1 MIELLLNE
9 LLSTFPFHFLAYIP
23 FYKKLKYSP
32 LKTFLRVC
40 MCQIFYLGIFTLLT
54 LAGFSSVW
62 VQYLAVPIFGVL
74 FCLLV
79 QADRGMILFFYM
91 FILDYLLVIRAAAFC
106 ICEKLFGFNF
116 FSWQSGF
123 ITLFL
128 ILCTILLMVK
138 AMSHITKGLC
148 SVSVPSFWRTA
159 WLLPC
164 SVTLILLLLTGD
176 IRNGT
181 VTISALLAR
190 VLLLICMFLISH
202 FMILFIQQLKEQL
215 ETNTRNQAMERL
227 LQIQHDQYS
236 MLQARIAENRR
247 ARHDFRQHLRVIQ
260 DCVKRGD
267 LEDLKSYLA
276 EYEKQFPSH
285 SDHIYCNSYAV
296 NAILAFYAD
305 KAENHSICLD
315 VKIQMSDTPV
325 IPETEFC
332 VLLGNLLENALDACQ
347 TGRSESKTSQPFI
360 RVCAIQIGTS
370 TLSITVDNTSVF
382 KPTWINEK
390 LVSTKAAGSGIGT
403 ESIRM
408 IAEQYRG
415 DARFEWKDG
424 VFYASVMLNP

>member
-106 ICEKLFGFNF
+106 ICEKLFGFNL

-176 IRNGT
+176 IRSGT

-305 KAENHSICLD
+305 KAENHNIRLD

-347 TGRSESKTSQPFI
+347 TGRPESKTSQPFI
-360 RVCAIQIGTS
+360 RVCAIQTGTS

>member
-32 LKTFLRVC
+32 LETVLRVC
-40 MCQIFYLGIFTLLT
+40 MCQIFYLGIFTILT

-176 IRNGT
+176 IRSGT

-215 ETNTRNQAMERL
+215 EANTRNQAMERL

-276 EYEKQFPSH
+276 EYEKQFPSL

-305 KAENHSICLD
+305 KAENHNIRLD

>member
-32 LKTFLRVC
+32 LETVLRVC
-40 MCQIFYLGIFTLLT
+40 MCQIFYLGIFTILT

-176 IRNGT
+176 IRSGT

-190 VLLLICMFLISH
+190 ILLLICMFLISH

-215 ETNTRNQAMERL
+215 EANTRNQAMERL

-305 KAENHSICLD
+305 KAENHSIRLD

-347 TGRSESKTSQPFI
+347 TGRSGSETTQPFI
-360 RVCAIQIGTS
+360 RVCAVQTGTS

-408 IAEQYRG
+408 IAEQYHG
-415 DARFEWKDG
+415 DARFEWRDG

>member
-32 LKTFLRVC
+32 LGTFLRVC

-305 KAENHSICLD
+305 KAENHNIRLD

-347 TGRSESKTSQPFI
+347 TGRPESETSQPFI
-360 RVCAIQIGTS
+360 RVCAIQTGTS

>member
-32 LKTFLRVC
+32 LETFLRVC
-40 MCQIFYLGIFTLLT
+40 MCQIFYLGIFTILT

-128 ILCTILLMVK
+128 ILCTILLMIK

-176 IRNGT
+176 IRSGT

-305 KAENHSICLD
+305 KAENHNIRLD

-347 TGRSESKTSQPFI
+347 TGRPESKTSQPFI

>member
-32 LKTFLRVC
+32 LETVLLVC
-40 MCQIFYLGIFTLLT
+40 MCQIFYLGIFTILT

-176 IRNGT
+176 IRSGT
-181 VTISALLAR
+181 VTTSALLAR

-305 KAENHSICLD
+305 KAENHNIRLD

-347 TGRSESKTSQPFI
+347 TGRPESKTSQPFI

-370 TLSITVDNTSVF
+370 TLSITVDNTSIF

-415 DARFEWKDG
+415 DARFEWRDG

>member
-176 IRNGT
+176 IRSGT

-305 KAENHSICLD
+305 KAENHNIRLD

-360 RVCAIQIGTS
+360 RVCAIQTGTS
-370 TLSITVDNTSVF
+370 TLSITVDNTSAF

-415 DARFEWKDG
+415 DARFEWRDG

>member
-32 LKTFLRVC
+32 LETVLLVC
-40 MCQIFYLGIFTLLT
+40 MCQIFYLGIFTILT

-176 IRNGT
+176 IRSGT

-276 EYEKQFPSH
+276 EYEKQFPSL

-305 KAENHSICLD
+305 KAENHNIRLD

-415 DARFEWKDG
+415 DARFEWRDG

>member
-32 LKTFLRVC
+32 LETVLRVC
-40 MCQIFYLGIFTLLT
+40 MCQIFYLGIFTILT

-176 IRNGT
+176 IRSGT

-305 KAENHSICLD
+305 KAENHNIRLD

-347 TGRSESKTSQPFI
+347 TGCSESKTSQPFI
-360 RVCAIQIGTS
+360 RVCAIQTGTS

>member
-32 LKTFLRVC
+32 LETVLRVC
-40 MCQIFYLGIFTLLT
+40 MCQIFYLGIFTILT

-128 ILCTILLMVK
+128 ILCTILLMIK
-138 AMSHITKGLC
+138 AMSHITEGLC

-215 ETNTRNQAMERL
+215 ETSTRNQAMERL

-305 KAENHSICLD
+305 KAENHNIRLD

-347 TGRSESKTSQPFI
+347 IGRSESKTSQPFI

-390 LVSTKAAGSGIGT
+390 LVSTKVAGSGIGT

>member
-32 LKTFLRVC
+32 LGTVLRVC

-176 IRNGT
+176 IRSGT

-305 KAENHSICLD
+305 KAENHNIRLD

-347 TGRSESKTSQPFI
+347 TGRPESETSQPFI
-360 RVCAIQIGTS
+360 RVCAIQTGTS

-415 DARFEWKDG
+415 DARFEWKDE

>member
-32 LKTFLRVC
+32 LETVLLVC

-176 IRNGT
+176 IRSGT

-215 ETNTRNQAMERL
+215 EINTRNQAMERL

-305 KAENHSICLD
+305 KAENHNIRLD

-347 TGRSESKTSQPFI
+347 TGRPESETSQPFI
-360 RVCAIQIGTS
+360 RVCAIQTGTS

>member
-32 LKTFLRVC
+32 LETVLLVC
-40 MCQIFYLGIFTLLT
+40 MCQIFYLGIFTILI

-190 VLLLICMFLISH
+190 VLLLICMFLISQ

-305 KAENHSICLD
+305 KAENHNIRLD

-347 TGRSESKTSQPFI
+347 TGRPESETSQPFI
-360 RVCAIQIGTS
+360 RVCAIQTGTS

>member
-32 LKTFLRVC
+32 LETVFLVC
-40 MCQIFYLGIFTLLT
+40 MCQIFYLGIFTILT

-176 IRNGT
+176 IRSGT
-181 VTISALLAR
+181 VTISDLLAR

-305 KAENHSICLD
+305 KAENHNIRLD

-347 TGRSESKTSQPFI
+347 TGRPESKTSQPFI

>member
-32 LKTFLRVC
+32 LETVLRVC
-40 MCQIFYLGIFTLLT
+40 MCQIFYLGIFTILT

-128 ILCTILLMVK
+128 ILCTILLMIK

-176 IRNGT
+176 IRSGT

-305 KAENHSICLD
+305 KAENHNIRLD

-347 TGRSESKTSQPFI
+347 TGRPESETSQPFI
-360 RVCAIQIGTS
+360 RVCAIQTGTS

>member
-128 ILCTILLMVK
+128 ILCTILLMIK
-138 AMSHITKGLC
+138 AMSHIAKGLC

-176 IRNGT
+176 IRSGT
-181 VTISALLAR
+181 VTISDLLAR

-305 KAENHSICLD
+305 KAENHNIRLD

-360 RVCAIQIGTS
+360 RVCAIQTGTS
-370 TLSITVDNTSVF
+370 TLSITVDNTSAF

-415 DARFEWKDG
+415 DARFEWRDG

>member
-23 FYKKLKYSP
+23 FYKRLKYSP
-32 LKTFLRVC
+32 LETVLRVC
-40 MCQIFYLGIFTLLT
+40 MCQIFYLGIFTILT

-176 IRNGT
+176 IRSGT

-190 VLLLICMFLISH
+190 VLLLICMLLISH

-305 KAENHSICLD
+305 KAENHNIRLD

-360 RVCAIQIGTS
+360 RVCAIQTGTS

-390 LVSTKAAGSGIGT
+390 LVSTKATGSGIGT

>member
-32 LKTFLRVC
+32 LETVLLVC
-40 MCQIFYLGIFTLLT
+40 MCQIFYLGIFTILT

-176 IRNGT
+176 IRSGT

-305 KAENHSICLD
+305 KAENHNIRLD

-347 TGRSESKTSQPFI
+347 TGRPESKTSQPFI
-360 RVCAIQIGTS
+360 RVCAIQTGTS
-370 TLSITVDNTSVF
+370 ILSITVDNTSVF

>member
-1 MIELLLNE
+1 MIEPLLNE

-32 LKTFLRVC
+32 LGTFLRVC
-40 MCQIFYLGIFTLLT
+40 MCQIFYLGIFTILI

-106 ICEKLFGFNF
+106 ICEKLFGFNL

-176 IRNGT
+176 IRSGT

-305 KAENHSICLD
+305 KAENHNIRLD

-347 TGRSESKTSQPFI
+347 TGRPESETSQPFI
-360 RVCAIQIGTS
+360 RVCAIQTGTS

>member
-40 MCQIFYLGIFTLLT
+40 MCQIFYLGIFTILT

-176 IRNGT
+176 IRSGT

-305 KAENHSICLD
+305 KAENHNIRLD

-347 TGRSESKTSQPFI
+347 TGRPESETSQPFI
-360 RVCAIQIGTS
+360 RVCAIQTGTS

>member
-32 LKTFLRVC
+32 LETVLLVC
-40 MCQIFYLGIFTLLT
+40 MCQIFYLGIFTILT

-176 IRNGT
+176 IRSGT

-347 TGRSESKTSQPFI
+347 TGRPESETSQPFI
-360 RVCAIQIGTS
+360 RVCAIQTGTS

>member
-32 LKTFLRVC
+32 LETVLRVC
-40 MCQIFYLGIFTLLT
+40 MCQIFYLGIFTILT

-176 IRNGT
+176 IRSGT

-305 KAENHSICLD
+305 KAENHNIRLD

-347 TGRSESKTSQPFI
+347 TGRPESKTSQPFI
-360 RVCAIQIGTS
+360 RVCAIQTGTS
-370 TLSITVDNTSVF
+370 ILSITVDNTSVF

>member
-32 LKTFLRVC
+32 LETVLRVC
-40 MCQIFYLGIFTLLT
+40 MCQIFYLGIFTILT

-79 QADRGMILFFYM
+79 QADWGMILFFYM

-176 IRNGT
+176 IRSGT

-305 KAENHSICLD
+305 KAENHNIRLD

-360 RVCAIQIGTS
+360 RVCAIQTGTS
-370 TLSITVDNTSVF
+370 TLSITVDNTSAF

-415 DARFEWKDG
+415 DARFEWRDG

>member
-23 FYKKLKYSP
+23 FYKRLKYSP
-32 LKTFLRVC
+32 LETVLRVC
-40 MCQIFYLGIFTLLT
+40 MCQIFYLGIFTILT
-54 LAGFSSVW
+54 LTGFSSVW

-305 KAENHSICLD
+305 KAENHNIRLD

-347 TGRSESKTSQPFI
+347 TGRPESETSQPFI
-360 RVCAIQIGTS
+360 RVCAIQTGTS

>member
-128 ILCTILLMVK
+128 ILCTILLMIK
-138 AMSHITKGLC
+138 AMSHITEGLC

-215 ETNTRNQAMERL
+215 ETSTRNQAMERL

-347 TGRSESKTSQPFI
+347 TGRSESETSQPFI
-360 RVCAIQIGTS
+360 RVCAIQTGTS

-390 LVSTKAAGSGIGT
+390 LVSTKAADSGIGT

>member
-23 FYKKLKYSP
+23 FYKRLKYSP
-32 LKTFLRVC
+32 LETVLRVC
-40 MCQIFYLGIFTLLT
+40 MCQIFYLGIFTILT

-176 IRNGT
+176 IRSGT

-305 KAENHSICLD
+305 KAENHSIRLD

>member
-32 LKTFLRVC
+32 LETVLRVC

-138 AMSHITKGLC
+138 AMSHITEGLC
-148 SVSVPSFWRTA
+148 SVSVPSFWKTA

-215 ETNTRNQAMERL
+215 ETSTRNQAMERL

-276 EYEKQFPSH
+276 EYENQFPSH

-347 TGRSESKTSQPFI
+347 TGRPESETSQPFI

-370 TLSITVDNTSVF
+370 TLSITVDNTSIF

-415 DARFEWKDG
+415 DARFEWRDG

>member
-32 LKTFLRVC
+32 LETVLRVC
-40 MCQIFYLGIFTLLT
+40 MCQIFYLGIFTILT

-106 ICEKLFGFNF
+106 ICEKLFRFNF

-305 KAENHSICLD
+305 KAENHNIRLD

-347 TGRSESKTSQPFI
+347 TGRPESKTSQPFI

-390 LVSTKAAGSGIGT
+390 LVSTKAAGSGVGT

>member
-23 FYKKLKYSP
+23 FYKRLKYSP
-32 LKTFLRVC
+32 LETVLRVC
-40 MCQIFYLGIFTLLT
+40 MCQIFYLGIFTILT
-54 LAGFSSVW
+54 LTGFSSVW

-176 IRNGT
+176 IRSGT

-305 KAENHSICLD
+305 KAENHNIRLD

-408 IAEQYRG
+408 IAEQYHG

>member
-32 LKTFLRVC
+32 LGTFLRVC
-40 MCQIFYLGIFTLLT
+40 MCQIFYLGIFTILT

-305 KAENHSICLD
+305 KAENHNIRLD

>member
-23 FYKKLKYSP
+23 FYKRLKYSP
-32 LKTFLRVC
+32 LETVLRVC
-40 MCQIFYLGIFTLLT
+40 MCQIFYLGIFTILT

-176 IRNGT
+176 IRSGT

-305 KAENHSICLD
+305 KAENHNIRLD

-347 TGRSESKTSQPFI
+347 TGHPESETSQPFI

-370 TLSITVDNTSVF
+370 NLSITVDNTSVF
-382 KPTWINEK
+382 KHTWINEK

>member
-23 FYKKLKYSP
+23 FYKKLKHSP
-32 LKTFLRVC
+32 LETVLLVC
-40 MCQIFYLGIFTLLT
+40 MCQIFYLGIFTILI

-305 KAENHSICLD
+305 KAENHNIRLD

-347 TGRSESKTSQPFI
+347 TGRPESETSQPFI
-360 RVCAIQIGTS
+360 RVCAIQTGTS

>member
-32 LKTFLRVC
+32 LGTFLRVC
-40 MCQIFYLGIFTLLT
+40 MCQIFYLGIFTILT

-176 IRNGT
+176 IRSGT

-305 KAENHSICLD
+305 KAENHNIRLD

-347 TGRSESKTSQPFI
+347 TGRPESKTSQPFI
-360 RVCAIQIGTS
+360 RVCAIQTGTS
-370 TLSITVDNTSVF
+370 ILSITVDNTSVF

>member
-23 FYKKLKYSP
+23 FYKRLKYSP
-32 LKTFLRVC
+32 LETVLRVC
-40 MCQIFYLGIFTLLT
+40 MCQIFYLGIFTILT

-176 IRNGT
+176 IRSGT

-305 KAENHSICLD
+305 KAENHNIRLD

-347 TGRSESKTSQPFI
+347 TGRSESETSQPFI
-360 RVCAIQIGTS
+360 RVCAIQTGTS

-382 KPTWINEK
+382 KPTWINKK